1 MKDLFTS
8 IGFDAWG
15 DLYFNHLCFSFILV
29 YHAYITR
36 SALTLPFKFELYVID
51 FAGSVVNSELKSF
64 LSGKSVFF
72 MLVYLRKNSLDG

>member
-8 IGFDAWG
+8 IGFDVWG
-15 DLYFNHLCFSFILV
+15 DLYFNHLCFFFILF
-29 YHAYITR
+29 YRAYITL

-51 FAGSVVNSELKSF
+51 FAGFVGNSQLKSF
-64 LSGKSVFF
+64 LSDKLALF